1 MEFKFSTDAHSD
13 YAVISMQGDLMDRH
27 QAVPML
33 EEVEHLI
40 LKECKSFVISME
52 GARFMNSTGLNVLIS
67 VLTKSRKAGGD
78 TFVCCVPQKINE
90 LFSITKL
97 NSVFTVS
104 PSVDEAVS
112 LFKSKLN

>member
-1 MEFKFSTDAHSD
+1 MEFKFSTDPHGD
-13 YAVISMQGDLMDRH
+13 YAVINMEGDLMDRN
-27 QAVPML
+27 QAAPML

-40 LKECKSFVISME
+40 HEDCKSFVISME
-52 GARFMNSTGLNVLIS
+52 STRFLNSTGLNVLIS

-90 LFSITKL
+90 LFNITKL
-97 NSVFTVS
+97 NSVFTIS
-104 PSVDEAVS
+104 PSVDEAIR

>member
-1 MEFKFSTDAHSD
+1 MEFKFSTDKHNN
-13 YAVISMQGDLMDRH
+13 YAVISMEGDLLDRN
-27 QAVPML
+27 QAAPML

-40 LKECKSFVISME
+40 HEDIKSFVISME
-52 GARFMNSTGLNVLIS
+52 GARFVNSTGLNVLIS

-90 LFSITKL
+90 LFNITKL
-97 NSVFTVS
+97 NSVFTIS
-104 PSVDEAVS
+104 PSVDEAIR